1 MANPQKGEVAFE
13 ANGKQYVF
21 KLGTYAQALLE
32 RRVKMTFGK
41 FVAKPV
47 DDWGVD
53 DALVMFWAGL
63 YRQHKFTEEQA
74 SDLLDEIGPDRLSV
88 LITEAIKLSQPDKE
102 EGIVEDPL
110 KAEAVTNG
118 TGMPLS

>member
-21 KLGTYAQALLE
+21 KLGTYAQAMLE
-32 RRVKMTFGK
+32 RRVKTTFGK

-63 YRQHKFTEEQA
+63 YRQHKLTEEQA

-102 EGIVEDPL
+102 EGIAEDPPT
-110 KAEAVTNG
+110 AEAVTNG